1 MAALTESEI
10 ITLLFYGAMGYLL
23 LKSFGVKF
31 LWRKV
36 NKVNIDEIDDMS
48 GIEFEKYLE
57 MLFKKLGYSVKRT
70 QASGDYGADLIIS
83 TKGYKVAVQAKRYK
97 NRVGLKAVQEIVS
110 AKAFYRCSDAW
121 VVTNSYFTNQAH
133 NLAKMNNVSL
143 IDREELIRMIIKA
156 NKKKRQWY

>member
-1 MAALTESEI
+1 M
-10 ITLLFYGAMGYLL
+10 
-23 LKSFGVKF
+23 
-31 LWRKV
+31 
-36 NKVNIDEIDDMS
+36 N

-57 MLFKKLGYSVKRT
+57 NLFKKLGYKVKRT

-83 TKGYKVAVQAKRYK
+83 NHDYKAAVQAKRYK

-121 VVTNSYFTNQAH
+121 VVTNSHFTNQAR

-143 IDREELIRMIIKA
+143 VDREELIKMIVKA
-156 NKKKRQWY
+156 NKKA